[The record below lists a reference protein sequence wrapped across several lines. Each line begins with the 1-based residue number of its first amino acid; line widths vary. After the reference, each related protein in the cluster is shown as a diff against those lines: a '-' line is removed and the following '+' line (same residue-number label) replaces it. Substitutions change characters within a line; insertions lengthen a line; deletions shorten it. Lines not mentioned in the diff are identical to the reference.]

1 VITNEELKSIDNPIV
16 FDSFIKAKSVLAK
29 HTNISVSVSG
39 GADSDVVV
47 DLISKVGD
55 GKNIRYIF
63 LDTGVELQAT
73 RDHLTYLEGV
83 YGITI
88 ERIKAEKVIPTT
100 SKEFGQPFLSKSVSE
115 HLERL
120 QRHGFKFKDEP
131 FDKLIQ
137 EFPRAQGSVRW
148 WCNRYEVKDGMTSSM
163 FNINRNKWL
172 KEFLIANPPT
182 FNISNKCCYYAKKKP
197 SSHFAKSHS
206 VDLQIVG
213 IRKAEGGVRSAA
225 TTCYSDRKQYAVY
238 KPLFWYTD
246 SDKRYYE
253 QHFGVTHSECY
264 TKYGMKR
271 TGCVGCPFA
280 KDLGKELA
288 IYDTY
293 EPKMGKAC
301 RHIFKD
307 TYEYTKAYREFCAE
321 MNFKQKAQ
329 KSDPDQV
336 TIYDL

>member
-1 VITNEELKSIDNPIV
+1 MQVITNEQLKRIDNPIV

-73 RDHLTYLEGV
+73 RGHLTYLEKK

-88 ERIKAEKVIPTT
+88 ERVKAEKVIPTT
-100 SKEFGQPFLSKSVSE
+100 SREFDQPFLSKYVSE
-115 HLERL
+115 HIGRL
-120 QRHGFKFKDEP
+120 QHHGFKFKDEP
-131 FDKLIQ
+131 FEKLTQ
-137 EFPRAQGSVRW
+137 EYPHALGSVRW
-148 WCNRYEVKDGMTSSM
+148 WCNQYEVVEGMTSSM

-197 SSHFAKSHS
+197 ASHFAKAFNM
-206 VDLQIVG
+206 DLQILGV
-213 IRKAEGGVRSAA
+213 RKAEGGARAAA
-225 TTCYSDRKQYAVY
+225 TTCYSDKKAYAIY

-253 QHFGVTHSECY
+253 QTFGVTHSECY

-280 KDLGKELA
+280 KDLEKELE
-288 IYDTY
+288 IYDIY

-301 RHIFKD
+301 RFIFKD

-321 MNFKQKAQ
+321 MNFKQKA
-329 KSDPDQV
+329 DPDQV